1 MCFGESPYVS
11 NIQYVLC
18 FFFFGCDL
26 FCMLICCGEIMLIC
40 MDFAFDFYVLM
51 ILTNFLGRVGT
62 V

>member
-1 MCFGESPYVS
+1 MYLIYNMCFA
-11 NIQYVLC
+11 

-51 ILTNFLGRVGT
+51 IVTDFLGRVGT